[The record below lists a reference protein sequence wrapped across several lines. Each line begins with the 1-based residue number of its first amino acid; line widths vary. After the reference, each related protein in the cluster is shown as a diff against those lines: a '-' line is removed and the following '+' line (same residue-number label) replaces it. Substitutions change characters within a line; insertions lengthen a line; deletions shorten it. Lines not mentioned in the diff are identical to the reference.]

1 MNTMA
6 KRQQRLFDDTS
17 DTPLLR
23 AADRVLEL
31 REERKNIDEALE
43 IQENN
48 LIGLMQKA
56 KRDKIRHGGYLIQMK
71 RSEAKSKLALKK
83 EKATESN
90 RKEET

>member
-1 MNTMA
+1 MA

-56 KRDKIRHGGYLIQMK
+56 KRDKIRHGGYLMQIK
-71 RSEAKSKLALKK
+71 LSEAKSKLALKK
-83 EKATESN
+83 EKATEPN